1 MRKIFEVL
9 NAKNFFT
16 VKKIILFDPLNNFQ
30 YFDNKKSPHQK
41 VIKVHVTCSMSP
53 EFSQN
58 MVSFVVKWLVQR
70 PIL

>member
-30 YFDNKKSPHQK
+30 YFDNKNHN
-41 VIKVHVTCSMSP
+41 IK
-53 EFSQN
+53 
-58 MVSFVVKWLVQR
+58 KL
-70 PIL
+70 